1 MGTHIHKLNAKKG
14 AAIFTGGNIMV
25 ETDEEVIDVVV
36 FIFLF
41 FLSIVKNLN
50 LKVHTPL
57 KNWLRQQKKGK
68 TPAHEKRESV
78 FEPRSGIIK

>member
-41 FLSIVKNLN
+41 FLSIVKKFKSQSSHT
-50 LKVHTPL
+50 LKKLVKAT
-57 KNWLRQQKKGK
+57 KK
-68 TPAHEKRESV
+68 R
-78 FEPRSGIIK
+78 